1 MVIPNDLAERREL
14 AAPPARSRPPRAP
27 DRRVRPTALAA
38 TALYAVVAAL
48 VIATPD
54 LLTLTSAGAPRPDLL
69 AYVTKSLAFVVI
81 TSALL
86 YVLVARVTD
95 AAAERER
102 RLSEALVD
110 SYETTLAGWSRA
122 LDLRDNETEGHSAR
136 VTDLAVRLAVRM
148 GVEGEALE
156 HIRRGAMLH
165 DIGKIGV
172 PDAILHKPGP
182 LADEEWAVMRRH
194 PEYAYDM
201 LQPIEFLRPVLD
213 IPYCHH
219 ERWDGSGYPRGLA
232 GEEIPLAARIFAVVD
247 VWDALISDRPYRA
260 AWPPRQVVAYLRAH
274 AGNLFDPAVVR
285 AFLTLLEN
293 ERDWRGRDS
302 QGKRRRVA

>member
-1 MVIPNDLAERREL
+1 VVISNDLHDRREL
-14 AAPPARSRPPRAP
+14 AAQPALERRPRAP
-27 DRRVRPTALAA
+27 DRRARLTALAA
-38 TALYAVVAAL
+38 TSVYAVVATL

-54 LLTLTSAGAPRPDLL
+54 LLVLSTAGAPRPDLL
-69 AYVTKSLAFVVI
+69 AHVVNGLVFVAV

-86 YVLVARVTD
+86 YAIVARMIG

-102 RLSEALVD
+102 RLCEALAE

-122 LDLRDNETEGHSAR
+122 LDLRDHETEGHSSR
-136 VTDLAVRLAVRM
+136 VTELAVGLATRM
-148 GVEGEALE
+148 GVAGEDLE

-247 VWDALISDRPYRA
+247 VWDALINDRPYRA
-260 AWPPRQVVAYLRAH
+260 AWPHKQVVAYLRAH

-285 AFLTLLEN
+285 AFLTMIEN
-293 ERDWRGRDS
+293 EREWRGRDA
-302 QGKRRRVA
+302 QKRRRVA